1 MPFGSHPALWLAN
14 FGLNLIEYLAKM
26 VSLGMRL
33 FGNMYAGELLFM
45 LIALLGMAAAVSIG
59 GISLFVGQV
68 VFGLAW
74 AIFHI
79 LIILLQAYIFM
90 VLPIVYISM
99 AEEHH

>member
-1 MPFGSHPALWLAN
+1 
-14 FGLNLIEYLAKM
+14 
-26 VSLGMRL
+26 MRL

-45 LIALLGMAAAVSIG
+45 LIALLGFTVVGATFGSALG
-59 GISLFVGQV
+59 FVGQIIM
-68 VFGLAW
+68 GSIW

-79 LIILLQAYIFM
+79 LIVVLQAYIFM